1 MPARPRKPEK
11 FMRDQPDILRHTAPP
26 RLKFWGLVAVCVAGA
41 IAIGGAALRLYNQ
54 HAAATWAQ
62 DQDVRT
68 VQLIKLSA
76 IKNGALILP
85 GDVQSWTNAPIYA
98 RVSGY
103 LKKWYV
109 DIGTPVKAGQLLA
122 ELETPDLDGQVA
134 QGRADLNTAIAN
146 QRLSALT
153 AKRWDTLLAQGA
165 VARQDADAKDSDL
178 AAKSA
183 MVASAQANLA
193 HLEAME
199 SFKRL
204 VAPFDGIVTTR
215 SVDVGAL
222 VLVGT
227 PGATPLFTIADQ
239 KRLRIYVRVPQT
251 DAAAV
256 QPGMTATF
264 TVPEMPGR
272 NFTATLAASANSVA
286 SASGTQLLQFQA
298 DNSQDLIKPGDYAEV
313 HFTLPA
319 GKGAVHVPATALMF
333 RDSGPVVATV
343 DASNHVK
350 VKVITISRDLGASVE
365 VGAGLSLTDRVIDN
379 PPDAIRDGDPVRVGA
394 TQS

>member
-1 MPARPRKPEK
+1 
-11 FMRDQPDILRHTAPP
+11 MRDQPDILRHTMPP
-26 RLKFWGLVAVCVAGA
+26 RLKFWGVVAVCVAGA
-41 IAIGGAALRLYNQ
+41 IAIGGTVLRLYNE
-54 HAAATWAQ
+54 HAAASWAQ

-68 VQLIKLSA
+68 VQLIKLSGV
-76 IKNGALILP
+76 KSGALILP

-109 DIGTPVKAGQLLA
+109 DIGTPVKTGQLLA

-134 QGRADLNTAIAN
+134 QGKADLNTAIAN
-146 QRLSALT
+146 QQLSALT

-178 AAKSA
+178 AAKTA
-183 MVASAQANLA
+183 MVASARANVA

-204 VAPFDGIVTTR
+204 VAPVDGIVTTR
-215 SVDVGAL
+215 AVDVGSL

-227 PGATPLFTIADQ
+227 PGATPLFSVSDQ
-239 KRLRIYVRVPQT
+239 SKLRIYVRIPQT
-251 DAAAV
+251 DSSAV

-272 NFTATLAASANSVA
+272 DFTATLAASANAVA

-298 DNSQDLIKPGDYAEV
+298 DNAQGLIKPGDYAEV

-333 RDSGPVVATV
+333 RDAGPTVATV
-343 DASNHVK
+343 DASNHVRM
-350 VKVITISRDLGASVE
+350 KVISIRRDLGSAVE
-365 VGAGLSLTDRVIDN
+365 VGSGLSLNDRVIDN
-379 PPDAIRDGDPVRVGA
+379 PADAIREGDPVRIGE
-394 TQS
+394 TES

>member
-1 MPARPRKPEK
+1 
-11 FMRDQPDILRHTAPP
+11 MRDQPDILRHTTPP
-26 RLKFWGLVAVCVAGA
+26 RLKFWGVVALCVAGA
-41 IAIGGAALRLYNQ
+41 IAVGGTALRLYNE

-68 VQLIKLSA
+68 VQLIKLSGV
-76 IKNGALILP
+76 KNGALILP
-85 GDVQSWTNAPIYA
+85 GDVQSWTNAPIYS

-134 QGRADLNTAIAN
+134 QGNADLNTAIAN
-146 QRLSALT
+146 QKLSALT
-153 AKRWDTLLAQGA
+153 AKRWDALLAEGA
-165 VARQDADAKDSDL
+165 VSRQDADAKDSDL
-178 AAKSA
+178 AAKTA
-183 MVASAQANLA
+183 MAASARANLD
-193 HLEAME
+193 HLRAME

-215 SVDVGAL
+215 AVDVGAL

-227 PGATPLFTIADQ
+227 PGATPLFTISDQ
-239 KRLRIYVRVPQT
+239 KKLRIYVRVPQT
-251 DAAAV
+251 DASAV
-256 QPGMTATF
+256 RPGMIATF

-272 NFTATLAASANSVA
+272 NFTATLGASADAVA

-298 DNSQDLIKPGDYAEV
+298 DNSPGLIKPGDYAEV
-313 HFTLPA
+313 HFTIPA

-333 RDSGPVVATV
+333 RDEGPMVATV
-343 DASNHVK
+343 DGTDHVRM
-350 VKVITISRDLGASVE
+350 KVISIQRDLGASVE
-365 VGAGLSLTDRVIDN
+365 VGSGLSQNDRVIDN
-379 PPDAIRDGDPVRVGA
+379 PPDAIRDGDPVRIGA

>member
-1 MPARPRKPEK
+1 
-11 FMRDQPDILRHTAPP
+11 MRDQPDILRHTTPP
-26 RLKFWGLVAVCVAGA
+26 RLKFWGAVAVCVAGA
-41 IAIGGAALRLYNQ
+41 IAVGGTALRIYHE

-134 QGRADLNTAIAN
+134 QGQADLNTAIAN
-146 QRLSALT
+146 QKLSALT
-153 AKRWDTLLAQGA
+153 AKRWDALLAQGA
-165 VARQDADAKDSDL
+165 VAHQDADAKDSVL
-178 AAKSA
+178 AAKNA
-183 MVASAQANLA
+183 MVASARANLD
-193 HLEAME
+193 HLQAME

-227 PGATPLFTIADQ
+227 PGATPLFTVADQ

-256 QPGMTATF
+256 RPGMTATF
-264 TVPEMPGR
+264 TVPEMPGHD
-272 NFTATLAASANSVA
+272 FTATLAASADSVA

-298 DNSQDLIKPGDYAEV
+298 DNSLGLIKPGDYAEV

-333 RDSGPVVATV
+333 RDQGPMVATV

-350 VKVITISRDLGASVE
+350 VKVITISRDLGTAVE
-365 VGAGLSLTDRVIDN
+365 VGSGLSLADRVIDN

-394 TQS
+394 VQS

>member
-1 MPARPRKPEK
+1 
-11 FMRDQPDILRHTAPP
+11 MRDQPDILRHTTPP
-26 RLKFWGLVAVCVAGA
+26 RLKFWGAVAVFVAGA
-41 IAIGGAALRLYNQ
+41 IAVGGTALRLYNQ
-54 HAAATWAQ
+54 HAAANWAQ

-109 DIGTPVKAGQLLA
+109 DIGTPVKEGQLLA

-146 QRLSALT
+146 QKLSALT
-153 AKRWDTLLAQGA
+153 AKRWDALLAQGA

-178 AAKSA
+178 AAKNA
-183 MVASAQANLA
+183 MVASAQANVA

-215 SVDVGAL
+215 AVDVGAL

-227 PGATPLFTIADQ
+227 PGATPLFTVADQ
-239 KRLRIYVRVPQT
+239 KKLRIYVRVPQT
-251 DAAAV
+251 DAGAV
-256 QPGMTATF
+256 RPGMTANF

-272 NFTATLAASANSVA
+272 NFTATLAASADSVA
-286 SASGTQLLQFQA
+286 SASGTQLLQFNA
-298 DNSQDLIKPGDYAEV
+298 DNSQGLIKPGDYAEV

-333 RDSGPVVATV
+333 RDQGPVVATV
-343 DASNHVK
+343 DAGNHVK
-350 VKVITISRDLGASVE
+350 IKVITIGRDLGSAVE
-365 VGAGLSLTDRVIDN
+365 VGAGLSLEDRVIDN
-379 PPDAIRDGDPVRVGA
+379 PPDAIRDGDLVRVGA

>member
-1 MPARPRKPEK
+1 
-11 FMRDQPDILRHTAPP
+11 MRDQPDILRHTTPP
-26 RLKFWGLVAVCVAGA
+26 RLKFWGVVALCVAGA
-41 IAIGGAALRLYNQ
+41 IAVGGTALRLYNE

-68 VQLIKLSA
+68 VQLIKLSGVE
-76 IKNGALILP
+76 NGALILP
-85 GDVQSWTNAPIYA
+85 GDVQSWTNAPIYS

-134 QGRADLNTAIAN
+134 QGNADLNTAIAN
-146 QRLSALT
+146 QKLSALT
-153 AKRWDTLLAQGA
+153 AKRWDALLAEGA
-165 VARQDADAKDSDL
+165 VSRQDADAKDSDL
-178 AAKSA
+178 AAKTA
-183 MVASAQANLA
+183 MAASARANLD
-193 HLEAME
+193 HLRAME

-215 SVDVGAL
+215 AVDLGAL

-227 PGATPLFTIADQ
+227 PGATPLFTISDQ
-239 KRLRIYVRVPQT
+239 KKLRIYVRVPQT
-251 DAAAV
+251 DAGAV
-256 QPGMTATF
+256 RPGMTATF

-272 NFTATLAASANSVA
+272 DFSATLGASADAVA

-298 DNSQDLIKPGDYAEV
+298 DNSPGLIKPGDYAEV
-313 HFTLPA
+313 HFTIPA
-319 GKGAVHVPATALMF
+319 GKDAVHVPATALMF
-333 RDSGPVVATV
+333 RDEGPMVATV
-343 DASNHVK
+343 DGTNHVRM
-350 VKVITISRDLGASVE
+350 KVISIQRDLGASVE
-365 VGAGLSLTDRVIDN
+365 VGSGLSQNDRVIDN
-379 PPDAIRDGDPVRVGA
+379 PPDAIRDGDPVRIGA